1 MSEAAHVGEN
11 SDAQGGRADR
21 HSPRSSSFAKAGN
34 WLVSLKWIDA
44 TKRITAIILTLG
56 STILIALILALI
68 AQGVFANTISIQAI
82 TVPKALEERG
92 FTAEVAAQRLRDA
105 MTEFVR
111 GANARMKGTDI
122 ELQSDEPNIIV
133 PAVNLSLDTIIS
145 ALRTFF
151 RSNARRNISG
161 DITDSESK
169 LWLRLRLN
177 GRIFYTSSM
186 GVSSEHPE
194 QLFDGVAGKVFWQ
207 IHPYV
212 VASEISHTDN
222 AKALEL
228 VNLIVGEP
236 SSPNEDVA
244 LSYNL
249 KAIILRNRLQYDEGI
264 KAARKAIELDQR
276 QANPHNTLGAILR
289 DLGTIERDQS
299 KIEEALAEDRTAI
312 ELDQSFALPHEH
324 LAEGFRVLAKHDEA
338 IAELRQATKLDPKE
352 AGAYSSFGYVLLA
365 VGKTDE
371 AMEQFRFAVDQFRKK
386 LDENP
391 KNAPVRASLA
401 NADRGQ
407 RLALRDPR
415 QGFRLRCFVNFGFLP
430 NLTLS
435 EKPTSAANFYVA
447 RNLRVSRRT

>member
-11 SDAQGGRADR
+11 SNAQGVRADR
-21 HSPRSSSFAKAGN
+21 HSPRSSWFAKAGD
-34 WLVSLKWIDA
+34 WLLSLKWIDV

-56 STILIALILALI
+56 STILIATLRPYRSRRLREY
-68 AQGVFANTISIQAI
+68 SIHAI

-105 MTEFVR
+105 MTEVVT
-111 GANARMKGTDI
+111 GANAKMKGTDI

-133 PAVNLSLDTIIS
+133 PAVKHSLDTIIS
-145 ALRTFF
+145 ALRHSFV
-151 RSNARRNISG
+151 AAQGAISR
-161 DITDSESK
+161 DITDSS
-169 LWLRLRLN
+169 RLAARPSIKRQNL
-177 GRIFYTSSM
+177 YTSLI
-186 GVSSEHPE
+186 GVSPDHPE
-194 QLFDGVAGKVFWQ
+194 QLFDGVASKVFWQ

-228 VNLIVGEP
+228 VNMIVGEP
-236 SSPNEDVA
+236 SNPNEDVA

-249 KAIILRNRLQYDEGI
+249 KAIVLRNRLQYDEGI
-264 KAARKAIELDQR
+264 RAAKKAIELDPR

-299 KIEEALAEDRTAI
+299 KIEEALTEDRTAI
-312 ELDQSFALPHEH
+312 ELDQNFALPHEH
-324 LAEGFRVLAKHDEA
+324 LAESFRVLAKHDEA

-365 VGKTDE
+365 IGKTDE

-391 KNAPVRASLA
+391 KNALVRASLA
-401 NADRGQ
+401 NALSAVGQ
-407 RLALRDPR
+407 HAEAQGEYNKAIVDLYKVVEQDPS
-415 QGFRLRCFVNFGFLP
+415 NFAVRKKSLFLHCK
-430 NLTLS
+430 L
-435 EKPTSAANFYVA
+435 
-447 RNLRVSRRT
+447 